1 MSYNDIYILYRY
13 TSKFFLVKVLFLTVL
28 SFLKNTNTHK
38 THKQIHF
45 EKMPSLIGL
54 FSLAYK
60 VFTYLFM
67 PIKYTCD
74 EVSNKIK
81 SRVRH
86 MKESTSKH
94 EETRD
99 SINLKKHV
107 YLHIECS
114 IHDLLHLR
122 QKREQVLSWIES
134 ANSANEKQRQL
145 LISKK
150 KQLEKDFKFTEE
162 QDKAYDSFY
171 GIKKLEISDFKFDLQ
186 LDRDYVDRHNFFKI
200 AHKHN
205 ISKYKIREF
214 AGVISNEEKV
224 DLAKLQKM
232 LKDFEILDQFK
243 GGEQYCVKV
252 ELTVFEIGHYFTQTS
267 YLGLEV
273 DREWSPRV
281 KLGDEVYERVMKII
295 NDFQLKGHMIQLKSY

>member
-1 MSYNDIYILYRY
+1 
-13 TSKFFLVKVLFLTVL
+13 
-28 SFLKNTNTHK
+28 
-38 THKQIHF
+38 
-45 EKMPSLIGL
+45 
-54 FSLAYK
+54 
-60 VFTYLFM
+60 M
-67 PIKYTCD
+67 PIKYICD

-94 EETRD
+94 EEIWD

-107 YLHIECS
+107 YLRIECI

-122 QKREQVLSWIES
+122 QKREQVLRWIES
-134 ANSANEKQRQL
+134 ANSANEKQRQK

-150 KQLEKDFKFTEE
+150 KQIENVFKFNEE
-162 QDKAYDSFY
+162 QDKAYDSFF
-171 GIKKLEISDFKFDLQ
+171 GIKKLKISDFKFDLQ
-186 LDRDYVDRHNFFKI
+186 LDRDYVNRHNFFKI

-205 ISKYKIREF
+205 ISKYKIREL

-224 DLAKLQKM
+224 DLGKLQKM

-243 GGEQYCVKV
+243 VGLSLVK
-252 ELTVFEIGHYFTQTS
+252 IMSGHYFTQTS

-295 NDFQLKGHMIQLKSY
+295 NYFQLEGHMIQWKSD